1 MNDKQNSEI
10 NTNKLIKNIS
20 DNDAKISLNQ
30 ISLQLQEMRP
40 SEIAHS
46 IESLP
51 PKERRL
57 IWSLLDT
64 STEGE
69 ILAELHDEIQQELMA
84 EIKSDELVEII
95 SDLEIDELVDILQN
109 LPKVKVESVLSKIA
123 RRDSE
128 RIRTVL
134 EYSEDS
140 AGGLLNTDVIS
151 VRPRHSLEVVMRYLR
166 SKKELPNNT
175 DKIFVVS
182 RDDKY
187 LGELPVSKLLVSEPS
202 LTVRELMETE
212 VKPIAA
218 DTNDKEV
225 AKLFE
230 QNDWVSAPV
239 VDEEMKLLGRIT
251 VDDVV
256 DVIIEDADQNLIGL
270 AGIAEDTFAP
280 PGRAAK
286 SRALWL
292 SINLL
297 TAFIAAATINLFQT
311 TIDKFVYL
319 AVLMPIV
326 ASMGGVAATQT
337 LTIVIRGL
345 SLEQIKSS
353 NLNWLF
359 KRELIVSILNGIFLS
374 ILISIVTYFWF
385 QELLISIL
393 ICAAIVINLISS
405 VIAGIFVPIILNK
418 LNQDPAIAGS
428 VVVTTVTDVIGFF
441 SFLGLATIFL
451 VN

>member
-95 SDLEIDELVDILQN
+95 SDLEVDELVDILQN
-109 LPKVKVESVLSKIA
+109 LPKVKEESVLSKIA

-187 LGELPVSKLLVSEPS
+187 LGELPVSKLLVSEPR

-218 DTNDKEV
+218 NTNDKEV

>member
-1 MNDKQNSEI
+1 
-10 NTNKLIKNIS
+10 
-20 DNDAKISLNQ
+20 
-30 ISLQLQEMRP
+30 
-40 SEIAHS
+40 
-46 IESLP
+46 
-51 PKERRL
+51 
-57 IWSLLDT
+57 
-64 STEGE
+64 
-69 ILAELHDEIQQELMA
+69 MA
-84 EIKSDELVEII
+84 EIKSDELVKII
-95 SDLEIDELVDILQN
+95 SDLEVDELVDILQN

-187 LGELPVSKLLVSEPS
+187 LGELPVSKLLVSEPR

-218 DTNDKEV
+218 DINDKEV

-359 KRELIVSILNGIFLS
+359 KRELFVSILNGIFLS

>member
-1 MNDKQNSEI
+1 MNDKQNSDI
-10 NTNKLIKNIS
+10 NTNELIKSIS

-30 ISLQLQEMRP
+30 ISLQLQEMNP
-40 SEIAHS
+40 SAVAHT

-64 STEGE
+64 SAEGE

-84 EIKSDELVEII
+84 EIKSDELVKII
-95 SDLEIDELVDILQN
+95 SDLEVDELVDILQN

-230 QNDWVSAPV
+230 QNDLVSAPV
-239 VDEEMKLLGRIT
+239 VDEDMKLLGRIT

-270 AGIAEDTFAP
+270 TGIAEDTFAP

-359 KRELIVSILNGIFLS
+359 RRELFVSILNGIFLS

-393 ICAAIVINLISS
+393 ICAAIVINLVSS

>member
-95 SDLEIDELVDILQN
+95 SDLEVDELVDILQN

-187 LGELPVSKLLVSEPS
+187 LGELPVSKLLVSEPR

-337 LTIVIRGL
+337 LTIEIRGL

-393 ICAAIVINLISS
+393 ICAAIVINLVSS

>member
-30 ISLQLQEMRP
+30 ISLQLQEMNP
-40 SEIAHS
+40 SAVAHT

-64 STEGE
+64 SAEGE

-95 SDLEIDELVDILQN
+95 SDLEVDELVDILQN

-359 KRELIVSILNGIFLS
+359 KRELLVSILNGIFLS

>member
-187 LGELPVSKLLVSEPS
+187 LGELPVSKLLVSEPR

-218 DTNDKEV
+218 NTNDKEV

>member
-123 RRDSE
+123 VRDSE

-187 LGELPVSKLLVSEPS
+187 LGELPVSKLLVSEPR

>member
-1 MNDKQNSEI
+1 MNEKQKSEI

-20 DNDAKISLNQ
+20 DKDAKISLNQ

-187 LGELPVSKLLVSEPS
+187 LGELPVSKLLVSEPR

-337 LTIVIRGL
+337 LTFVIRGL

>member
-10 NTNKLIKNIS
+10 NTNKLIQNIS
-20 DNDAKISLNQ
+20 NNDAKISLNQ

-187 LGELPVSKLLVSEPS
+187 LGELPVSKLLVSEPR

-359 KRELIVSILNGIFLS
+359 KRELLVSILNGIFLS

>member
-1 MNDKQNSEI
+1 MNDKQNSDI
-10 NTNKLIKNIS
+10 NTNELIKSIS

-30 ISLQLQEMRP
+30 ISLQLQEMNP
-40 SEIAHS
+40 SAVAHT

-64 STEGE
+64 SAEGE

-84 EIKSDELVEII
+84 EIKSDELVKII

-187 LGELPVSKLLVSEPS
+187 LGELPVSKLLVSEPR

-218 DTNDKEV
+218 NTNDKEV

-359 KRELIVSILNGIFLS
+359 RRELFVSILNGIFLS

-393 ICAAIVINLISS
+393 ICAAIVINLVSS

>member
-69 ILAELHDEIQQELMA
+69 ILAELHDEIQQELIA

-151 VRPRHSLEVVMRYLR
+151 VRPRHSLEVVKRYLR

-187 LGELPVSKLLVSEPS
+187 LGELPVSKLLVSEPR

-218 DTNDKEV
+218 DINDKEV